1 MASQLATSPDS
12 AAVRRPGDGL
22 FVGWCVRRRVQI
34 SAVVFAAIIGLD
46 LFVFHNRP
54 RDIFKPTDAWAMVS
68 LVLIVIGL
76 LIRAW
81 AAGMLRKQKE
91 LATAGPYAW
100 VRHPLYFGSFL
111 MMIGFGM
118 IIHDP
123 LTLWVI
129 AGPLVWLY
137 WQTIRSEERRVA
149 KYFAADWAVYS
160 AKVPRFIP
168 YRLVRPT
175 LGDWSLAQWLHNEE
189 YQAWIGS
196 GAALAALKVWQVLA

>member
-1 MASQLATSPDS
+1 
-12 AAVRRPGDGL
+12 
-22 FVGWCVRRRVQI
+22 VRRRVQI
-34 SAVVFAAIIGLD
+34 SVAVFAVIIAVD
-46 LFVFHNRP
+46 LFIVPSRP
-54 RDIFKPTDAWAMVS
+54 RDILNPTDVLAMSS
-68 LVLIVIGL
+68 LALIAVGL

-81 AAGMLRKQKE
+81 AAGMLRKQKQ
-91 LATAGPYAW
+91 LATTGPYAW

-111 MMIGFGM
+111 MMIGFGV

-123 LTLWVI
+123 LTLWVV

-137 WQTIRSEERRVA
+137 WQTIRSEEQRVA

-175 LGDWSLAQWLHNEE
+175 FGEWSLAQWLHNEE
-189 YQAWIGS
+189 YQAWVGS
-196 GAALAALKVWQVLA
+196 VAALGALKVWQVFG